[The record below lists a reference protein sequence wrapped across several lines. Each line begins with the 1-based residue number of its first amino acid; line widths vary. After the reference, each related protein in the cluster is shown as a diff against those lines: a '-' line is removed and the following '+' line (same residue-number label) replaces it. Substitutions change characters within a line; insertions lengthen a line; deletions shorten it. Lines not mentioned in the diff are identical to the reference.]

1 FRSAQI
7 YSRETPMANSLHE
20 QLLKAGLVDQQKLKQ
35 VNSAKRKQQK
45 QQRKSKEQVVDE
57 AKLLAQKAAAEKAE
71 RDRELNRQLK
81 EQADRKASAAQIEQL
96 ITLNR
101 LPREGD
107 IAYNFVDQSK
117 VKRIYVTETVRDK
130 LSEGLLAIVTLNEQY
145 EVVPAKVAEKIRQRD
160 EACII
165 LCNDRQADAQDEDDP
180 YADYKIPDDLMW

>member
-1 FRSAQI
+1 
-7 YSRETPMANSLHE
+7 MANSLHE

-35 VNSAKRKQQK
+35 VKSAKRKQQK
-45 QQRKSKEQVVDE
+45 QQRKSKEVVIDE
-57 AKLLAQKAAAEKAE
+57 AKLAAQQAAAEKAE

-81 EQADRKASAAQIEQL
+81 EQAERKAIAAQIEQL

-107 IAYNFVDQSK
+107 IAYNFVDQNK
-117 VKRIYVTETVRDK
+117 VKRIYVTEAIRDK
-130 LSEGLLAIVTLNEQY
+130 LSEGLLAIVSLKEQY

-160 EACII
+160 EACVI
-165 LCNDRQADAQDEDDP
+165 LCNDRQADLPDEDDP

>member
-1 FRSAQI
+1 
-7 YSRETPMANSLHE
+7 MANSLHE

-81 EQADRKASAAQIEQL
+81 EQADRKAIAAQIEQL

-117 VKRIYVTETVRDK
+117 VKRIYVTENIRDK
-130 LSEGLLAIVTLNEQY
+130 LSEGLLAIVTLKDQY

-160 EACII
+160 EACIV
-165 LCNDRQADAQDEDDP
+165 LCNDRQADVQDEDDP

>member
-1 FRSAQI
+1 
-7 YSRETPMANSLHE
+7 MANSLHE

-35 VNSAKRKQQK
+35 VNNEKRKQEK
-45 QQRKSKEQVVDE
+45 LQRKSKEQVVDE

-81 EQADRKASAAQIEQL
+81 EQAERKAIAAQIEQL

-101 LPREGD
+101 LPRQGEL
-107 IAYNFVDQSK
+107 AYNFVDQSK
-117 VKRIYVTETVRDK
+117 VKRIYVTEAIRDK
-130 LSEGLLAIVTLNEQY
+130 LSDGLLAIVTLKGQY

-160 EACII
+160 EACVVF
-165 LCNDRQADAQDEDDP
+165 CNDRQADIKDEDDP